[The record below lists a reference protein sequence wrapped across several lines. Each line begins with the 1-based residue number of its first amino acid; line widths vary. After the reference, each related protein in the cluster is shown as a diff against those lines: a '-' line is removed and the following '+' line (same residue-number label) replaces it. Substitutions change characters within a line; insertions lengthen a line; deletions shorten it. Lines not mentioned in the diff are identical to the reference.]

1 MASLPLSS
9 LPHLALLAPFDA
21 RLPHHLPRPRRRVC
35 GGREGAAR
43 RRAQRDTV
51 GWRVRSPGR
60 ENRGDDSDE
69 EAANAE
75 EDLAYVDGDEILH

>member
-1 MASLPLSS
+1 M
-9 LPHLALLAPFDA
+9 
-21 RLPHHLPRPRRRVC
+21 
-35 GGREGAAR
+35 
-43 RRAQRDTV
+43 
-51 GWRVRSPGR
+51 RSPGR